1 MADHYGRLTST
12 PKVASI
18 LLAMARRVKMK
29 TLLPDE
35 NVVTWSWYFEL
46 LWSKDTLQFLWSTK
60 GFWPI
65 SDPYSPKIEVDISDA
80 PKFFFSLSQ
89 FSSKLFSFLTDGSEL
104 QEDCDSHCSIHSF
117 MKVKQN
123 YIYTT
128 KNLHLPWWVDSY
140 FSSPLTHCYRP
151 DVWYII
157 KVLKKNPTTLECVC
171 LWIKC
176 ILVFNTANVFVGL

>member
-80 PKFFFSLSQ
+80 PEFFFSLSQ
-89 FSSKLFSFLTDGSEL
+89 FSSKLFSFLIDGSEL

-128 KNLHLPWWVDSY
+128 LDDRGVLCVSDDNF
-140 FSSPLTHCYRP
+140 FSHCAFCFLEFVVLWMGAVANIP
-151 DVWYII
+151 SAVWGSFYGRQES
-157 KVLKKNPTTLECVC
+157 KFP
-171 LWIKC
+171 
-176 ILVFNTANVFVGL
+176 ARHSG